1 MLKTKRI
8 SLRTALV
15 VFGVGAITLSLLGYA
30 AGSLQSSTKK
40 DLMAAMQG
48 EAFATLKYLA
58 YADAARAHGNLQLAA
73 LFESTAKIERDEHF
87 AEHAKLY
94 GLVGSDADNLRDAI
108 KGENYETT
116 QMYPQMARRAEA
128 VGDKDVAKHF
138 REVGADEAK
147 HRDAFQSA
155 LGTLTTK

>member
-1 MLKTKRI
+1 MLKMKTI

-15 VFGVGAITLSLLGYA
+15 VFGVGAITLSGLGYA
-30 AGSLQSSTKK
+30 AGSLQASTKK

-58 YADAARAHGNLQLAA
+58 YADAARAHGNPQLAA
-73 LFESTAKIERDEHF
+73 LFESTAKVERDEHF

-94 GLVGSDADNLRDAI
+94 GLVGSDADNLRNAI
-108 KGENYETT
+108 KGENYEAT
-116 QMYPQMARRAEA
+116 QMYPQMAQRAEA
-128 VGDKDVAKHF
+128 VGDKGVAQHF